1 MKIKHR
7 SGEIPVDMIYPHP
20 DNPRKDLGDLTEL
33 AESIKKDGIFQNL
46 TVIQG
51 GKGVE
56 AAHPDIDDPDGY
68 TVIIGH
74 RRLAAAKLAGLDYVP
89 CMVAQMT
96 ENEQVATMLLENMQR
111 NDLTV
116 YEQAQGF
123 QMMLDLGETQATIC
137 EKTGLSKTTV
147 RHRLKLLELDE
158 EEFKKSQ
165 ERQPTIADYIEL
177 EKISDPKLKNEALA
191 KIGTNDFTWA
201 LKKAIDEEKRK
212 EYRAAWLEFLSERAQ
227 MIKMDERSGRKYLG
241 YYYIHT
247 ELSEKQKEEIE
258 QKIKD
263 EGEIFYAYDL
273 SGSLYIVGAKS
284 EKPAPASEPSE
295 EEIREKTEKEKKF
308 KKLNELENMAHDVR
322 KEFVAK
328 YDTVANDEEITA
340 VFLTEVD
347 LTDINYWT
355 AAELLNIYDREDEYG
370 PDELEDLQQEE
381 KWKELADY
389 RPATVM
395 LALMY
400 SYFDD
405 SPYDY
410 QLHDWQGKYRQNL
423 KLEKWYDI
431 LKTAGYKM
439 SRVEKK
445 LLDGTHEVFGESE
458 ET

>member
-7 SGEIPVDMIYPHP
+7 SGEIPVNMIYPHP
-20 DNPRKDLGDLTEL
+20 DNPRKELGDLTEL

-56 AAHPDIDDPDGY
+56 AAHPGEDDPDGY

-123 QMMLDLGETQATIC
+123 QMMLDLGETQASIC
-137 EKTGLSKTTV
+137 EKTRLSKTTV

-165 ERQPTIADYIEL
+165 ERQPTISDYIEL

-191 KIGTNDFTWA
+191 KIGTNDYTWA
-201 LKKAIDEEKRK
+201 LKKAINEEKRK
-212 EYRAAWLEFLSERAQ
+212 ENRAAWLEFLSERAQ
-227 MIKMDERSGRKYLG
+227 MIKMEERTGRKYLG
-241 YYYIHT
+241 YYYINM
-247 ELSEKQKEEIE
+247 ELDQKQKEEIE
-258 QKIKD
+258 QKIED
-263 EGEIFYAYDL
+263 EGEIFYAYDQ

-284 EKPAPASEPSE
+284 EKPAPAPAPSE

-308 KKLNELENMAHDVR
+308 KELNELENMAHDLR

-328 YDTVANDEEITA
+328 YDTVVNDEEITA
-340 VFLTEVD
+340 AFLIEVD

-355 AAELLNIYDREDEYG
+355 AAELLNIYDREDEYA

-381 KWKELADY
+381 KWKDLADY

-423 KLEKWYDI
+423 KLKKWYDI